1 MSPEDLHQQ
10 LQALKAYKKERVRLG
25 TTAVEENL
33 LPELIHLCQPS
44 SGVSHQA
51 CWCLEQSFLLF
62 EKDCYPYMSDIARLY
77 QQPIDSSGMRSLTK
91 IASICCKKFY
101 SPRHYQIKQFLN
113 EVDRVAMVEGCFR
126 TLLEHEGKTANQA
139 FATRA
144 LFELGKEFDWVH
156 EALLEQ
162 IERIMSHNPQSGYRA
177 VAKEVSQKIK
187 NFRKR

>member
-10 LQALKAYKKERVRLG
+10 LKALKAYKKERVRLG
-25 TTAVEENL
+25 KAAVEGNL
-33 LPELIHLCQPS
+33 LPDLIKLCKAS
-44 SGVSHQA
+44 SKVSHQA

-62 EKDCYPYMSDIARLY
+62 EKDCYPHLCDIARLY
-77 QQPIDSSGMRSLTK
+77 EQPIDSSGMRSLTK

-101 SPRHYQIKQFLN
+101 SPRPNQIKSFLN
-113 EVDRVAMVEGCFR
+113 ERDRAAMVEGCFR

-144 LFELGKEFDWVH
+144 LFELGKEFEWVH

-162 IERIMSHNPQSGYRA
+162 IERIMSQNPQSGYRA
-177 VAKEVSQKIK
+177 VAKEVSQKIQQLK
-187 NFRKR
+187 NR